1 MLPLSASSRRCQTQK
16 QGAESKKRARHRG
29 QEHPPAPVTELRHR
43 EVSVCLPSCRT
54 GLVLPLPVTQSS
66 PPLPHRAPARWA
78 KPHSGLAM
86 PVCPQPVPSSLQAPA
101 DSRPTAHPGVW
112 LQRSEP
118 DMEKCPD
125 ALPTPVHI
133 QISLVIQAEVL
144 LVPPTPFHPSRSP
157 LAAAIFPPQMF
168 FPESEKGEKLSTQ
181 LIPAHPRSR
190 CPLPKLLSLS
200 RIFHSFISL
209 ALIRAE
215 IAFPHAKAEH

>member
-1 MLPLSASSRRCQTQK
+1 MLPLCASSRRCQAQK

-43 EVSVCLPSCRT
+43 EVSVCLSSCRT

-101 DSRPTAHPGVW
+101 DSRPTAHPEVW

-125 ALPTPVHI
+125 ALPTPPSHPNFTGDSSRGSAGTPHTLPS
-133 QISLVIQAEVL
+133 QQ
-144 LVPPTPFHPSRSP
+144 VPACSCCFSSP
-157 LAAAIFPPQMF
+157 DV

-200 RIFHSFISL
+200 GIFHSFLSPRINQS
-209 ALIRAE
+209 RDC
-215 IAFPHAKAEH
+215 FSTCRS